1 MSLAV
6 AAQGTGH
13 NANKALTD
21 DGAAR
26 RVTANVLANAF
37 DTVEVQLIS
46 AYLFVVH
53 ETSKKSFSTYTN
65 ALALFL
71 LAEHTTA
78 V

>member
-1 MSLAV
+1 MAV

-13 NANKALTD
+13 NANKAIVVTD
-21 DGAAR
+21 EGAAR

-53 ETSKKSFSTYTN
+53 ETNKKSFSTYIGTCIV
-65 ALALFL
+65 L
-71 LAEHTTA
+71 TC
-78 V
+78 